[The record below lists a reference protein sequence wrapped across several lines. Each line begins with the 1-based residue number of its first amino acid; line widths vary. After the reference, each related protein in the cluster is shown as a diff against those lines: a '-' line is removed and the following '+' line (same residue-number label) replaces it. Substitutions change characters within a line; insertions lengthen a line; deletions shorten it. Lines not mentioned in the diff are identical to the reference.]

1 MKGTKVQ
8 YMLLLFNPISFFSN
22 SAIAPQRQIEPAFV
36 LSASRSSRQPPK
48 R

>member
-8 YMLLLFNPISFFSN
+8 YMLLLFNPKSN
-22 SAIAPQRQIEPAFV
+22 IANFAIAPQRQIEPAFV